1 MVASSRWRS
10 ADIGGGQG
18 KHTTNASPAAN
29 PVSRYT
35 TAFIMA
41 KFWEKSSFSAWV
53 LVALAT
59 PSSGAVRP
67 QKARCSLSSI
77 FSRASAAL
85 GVYASNS
92 SS

>member
-10 ADIGGGQG
+10 LILVVDRVNN
-18 KHTTNASPAAN
+18 TTNASPAAN

-59 PSSGAVRP
+59 PSSRRSSSA
-67 QKARCSLSSI
+67 KARCSLSSI